1 MNKQQDEKVNGYT
14 NIQTYRLCLVLDN
27 EQVVPNPL
35 ERFFELVSEEEFEI
49 TDINLIN
56 WNEVI
61 ERYSDRLVEGY
72 EYKHQVQR
80 KLEYQNSTQTECYKC
95 NTINTHNLDEFGFC
109 KECLAHL

>member
-35 ERFFELVSEEEFEI
+35 MRFFELVSDEEFEV
-49 TDINLIN
+49 TDINFIN

-61 ERYSDRLVEGY
+61 ERYSERLVEGY
-72 EYKHQVQR
+72 EYKHQVQ
-80 KLEYQNSTQTECYKC
+80 L
-95 NTINTHNLDEFGFC
+95 I
-109 KECLAHL
+109 

>member
-61 ERYSDRLVEGY
+61 ERYSDRL
-72 EYKHQVQR
+72 
-80 KLEYQNSTQTECYKC
+80 EYQNSTQTECYKC